1 MKLNLKDKLYIYIY
15 KYIYSI
21 YSELF
26 NRILSVYTQ
35 PISIQNYILV
45 NNLLSNLLNS
55 SKDIIL
61 PEVYIIFIILYII

>member
-1 MKLNLKDKLYIYIY
+1 MKLQLNDKLYINMNI
-15 KYIYSI
+15 ILN

-45 NNLLSNLLNS
+45 NNLLSDLLKS
-55 SKDIIL
+55 TKGIIVS
-61 PEVYIIFIILYII
+61 EVYYIFLLLYNRY

>member
-1 MKLNLKDKLYIYIY
+1 MKLQLNDKLYINMNI
-15 KYIYSI
+15 ILN

-45 NNLLSNLLNS
+45 NNLLSDLLKS
-55 SKDIIL
+55 TKGIIVS
-61 PEVYIIFIILYII
+61 EVYYIFILLFNRY